1 VIAALAVMMFLVPQQ
16 PRPDSATRPPVIV
29 QRARLDARAP
39 VNFRVL
45 IVPDT
50 VYVGQQA
57 IYQLGVFLDNSIKD
71 RLRRMEAN
79 APEMP
84 GVMAYEPP
92 APSGSFPSRTAGGH
106 RYEVHVYQGP
116 IFPLSAGRLTIPPA
130 HLVYALPLSYS
141 FFSREESYDV
151 RTDSAVLIVREPPL
165 PGRPADWTGTVGEV
179 HLNARLD
186 TSAARVGDP
195 VLLTVSVSGRGN
207 VKLFARPALSIS
219 WARIVP
225 AGERV
230 TLSADSLDIHGTKEF
245 DWLLTPTVAGRL
257 VLPVI
262 RYSYFDPASAR
273 YAVATTGGLVLH
285 ALPGMLVADSVPT
298 GPRWAVRSTY
308 RGALARPPYGAPS
321 FWVVMLLAPIPALVL
336 FASRW
341 PRRAPRATSPGRALS
356 VQIRTAPGDV
366 RAVRRAFL
374 SAVADRIRVPATQ
387 LAEPRA
393 LERAA
398 RRAGTSPETAAH
410 AAALLD
416 EMNAA
421 AFSAQPKPVR
431 DVSRRAEALYRRVDK
446 EARTFRARIA
456 SPVVIFLLVT
466 FLTARAAAVAPDT
479 DGTQFARG
487 VQAYDQG
494 RFGVAEG
501 EFLALARRVP
511 RAADAWANLGTAAY
525 AAADTAHAVIGWQRA
540 LRLEPLAVDARDR
553 LEYIGAAPG
562 SGVAAVPA
570 IPVVPLALLAAALWL
585 GGWLLLAW
593 CLARHRA
600 RGRLAL
606 IAGTLGAAIALAGAA
621 AVLDARLAARDL
633 GVLTRETPLRLLPSL
648 GAQARA
654 TMHAGDMA
662 RITNR
667 SGVWVHVEADGDK
680 AGWMEAAAL
689 TSIARD

>member
-1 VIAALAVMMFLVPQQ
+1 VIAALAVLMMLVPQQ

-45 IVPDT
+45 VVPDT

-57 IYQLGVFLDNSIKD
+57 MYQLGVFLDNSVKD

-92 APSGSFPSRTAGGH
+92 APAGSFPSRTEGGR

-116 IFPLSAGRLTIPPA
+116 IFPLTSGRLSIPPA

-141 FFSREESYDV
+141 FFSREESYEV
-151 RTDSAVLIVREPPL
+151 HTDSAILIVREPPL
-165 PGRPADWTGTVGEV
+165 AGRPADWTGTVGQIR
-179 HLNARLD
+179 LSARLD
-186 TSAARVGDP
+186 TTVGRVGDP
-195 VLLTVSVSGRGN
+195 LLLTVSVTGRGN

-230 TLSADSLDIHGTKEF
+230 ALSADSLDIHGTKEF
-245 DWLLTPTVAGRL
+245 DWLLTPTVPGRL

-262 RYSYFDPASAR
+262 RYSYFDPGTAR
-273 YAVATTGGLVLH
+273 YDVATTGGLVLH
-285 ALPGMLVADSVPT
+285 ALPGTLAADSVPA
-298 GPRWAVRSTY
+298 GPHWAVRSVY
-308 RGALARPPYGAPS
+308 RGALSRPPYRAPS
-321 FWVVMLLAPIPALVL
+321 FWFVMLLAPVPALVL

-341 PRRAPRATSPGRALS
+341 QRRAPRAVSPDRALS
-356 VQIRTAPGDV
+356 LQTRAQPGDV

-374 SAVADRIRVPATQ
+374 SAVAARIRVPATQ

-398 RRAGTSPETAAH
+398 RRAGTSSETAAA
-410 AAALLD
+410 AAALLE
-416 EMNAA
+416 EMNGA
-421 AFSAQPKPVR
+421 AFGPQPKPVR
-431 DVSRRAEALYRRVDK
+431 DVSRRARTLYRRVDD
-446 EARTFRARIA
+446 EARTFRARIVSA
-456 SPVVIFLLVT
+456 IVMFLLLT
-466 FLTARAAAVAPDT
+466 ALTARATALAPDA
-479 DGTQFARG
+479 DGAQFARG

-494 RFGVAEG
+494 RFAVAEH
-501 EFLALARRVP
+501 EFLTLARRVP
-511 RAADAWANLGTAAY
+511 RAADAWANAGTAAY
-525 AAADTAHAVIGWQRA
+525 AASDTGEAVIGWQRA
-540 LRLEPLAVDARDR
+540 LRLEPLAADARER

-562 SGVAAVPA
+562 SGAAAVPA
-570 IPVVPLALLAAALWL
+570 IPVAPLALLAAALWL
-585 GGWLLLAW
+585 GGWLVLAW
-593 CLARHRA
+593 CVARHRV
-600 RGRLAL
+600 RSRVAL
-606 IAGTLGAAIALAGAA
+606 VTGVLGAALALAGAA
-621 AVLDARLAARDL
+621 ALLDARLAARDL
-633 GVLTRETPLRLLPSL
+633 GVMTRETPLRLLPSL

-654 TMHAGDMA
+654 TMHAGDLA
-662 RITNR
+662 RITDR
-667 SGVWVHVEADGDK
+667 SGLWVHVEADGGRT
-680 AGWMEAAAL
+680 GWMEATAL